1 MINGVINIDKPR
13 GLTSMDVVRK
23 VKRAANLRKAG
34 HGGTLD
40 PAATGVI
47 PVALGL
53 GTRLLEYILMGD
65 KSYRAVIELGICT
78 DTYDTEGV
86 TTSVQDYSHVGITE
100 VVFAL
105 QNLKDNILQSVPKY
119 SALKLNGMRMYDMA
133 RKGVPI
139 QQKKR
144 PAILHD
150 ITLVSFESPYITTI
164 ITCGKG
170 FYVRS
175 LAHDLGEML
184 GCGAHLSELRRT
196 KAGPFILKDA
206 VPLEYAL
213 QCLSI
218 GDPQKVVLD
227 ADLCIPEFPKMQLD
241 SYQIDLIRHGRK
253 IINDKITG
261 EMNKDSLVRAYQ
273 NDGKFVA
280 ILKQTCNTNEWQPKK
295 VFCS

>member
-1 MINGVINIDKPR
+1 MYKNQEKKPDIGVILLNPR
-13 GLTSMDVVRK
+13 ALALSASQGGIGLTINDDLTST
-23 VKRAANLRKAG
+23 AGIAN
-34 HGGTLD
+34 
-40 PAATGVI
+40 
-47 PVALGL
+47 
-53 GTRLLEYILMGD
+53 
-65 KSYRAVIELGICT
+65 
-78 DTYDTEGV
+78 
-86 TTSVQDYSHVGITE
+86 
-100 VVFAL
+100 
-105 QNLKDNILQSVPKY
+105 N
-119 SALKLNGMRMYDMA
+119 SALFKSIQLAKNFSLNS
-133 RKGVPI
+133 
-139 QQKKR
+139 KKVYLKS
-144 PAILHD
+144 IFHLNSNNKTSNFS
-150 ITLVSFESPYITTI
+150 IE
-164 ITCGKG
+164 CGKG

>member
-119 SALKLNGMRMYDMA
+119 SALKLNGRRMYDMA

-139 QQKKR
+139 QQKTR
-144 PAILHD
+144 P
-150 ITLVSFESPYITTI
+150 
-164 ITCGKG
+164 G
-170 FYVRS
+170 
-175 LAHDLGEML
+175 
-184 GCGAHLSELRRT
+184 
-196 KAGPFILKDA
+196 
-206 VPLEYAL
+206 
-213 QCLSI
+213 
-218 GDPQKVVLD
+218 
-227 ADLCIPEFPKMQLD
+227 
-241 SYQIDLIRHGRK
+241 
-253 IINDKITG
+253 
-261 EMNKDSLVRAYQ
+261 
-273 NDGKFVA
+273 
-280 ILKQTCNTNEWQPKK
+280 
-295 VFCS
+295 

>member
-1 MINGVINIDKPR
+1 MINGVMNIDKPH

-23 VKRAANLRKAG
+23 VKRAANLRKVG

-40 PAATGVI
+40 PTATGVI

-86 TTSVQDYSHVGITE
+86 TTSVQDHSYVGITE
-100 VVFAL
+100 LTSAL
-105 QNLKDNILQSVPKY
+105 QNLKGNMLQSVPKY
-119 SALKLNGMRMYDMA
+119 SALKLNGKRMYDMA
-133 RKGVPI
+133 RKGIPI
-139 QQKKR
+139 QQSTR

-150 ITLVSFESPYITTI
+150 ITLVSFESPYVTAI

-175 LAHDLGEML
+175 LAHDLGEFL

-213 QCLSI
+213 QCLTI
-218 GDPQKVVLD
+218 GEPQKVVLD
-227 ADLCIPEFPKMQLD
+227 ADLCIPEFPKMKLD
-241 SYQIDLIRHGRK
+241 TYQIDLVRHGQK
-253 IINDKITG
+253 IINDKIIG

-273 NDGKFVA
+273 NNGKFVA
-280 ILKQTCNTNEWQPKK
+280 ILKQTCNTNEWHPKK
-295 VFCS
+295 VFYS

>member
-1 MINGVINIDKPR
+1 MINGVMNIDKPH

-23 VKRAANLRKAG
+23 VKRAANLRKVG

-40 PAATGVI
+40 PTATGVI

-86 TTSVQDYSHVGITE
+86 TTSVQDHSYVGITE
-100 VVFAL
+100 LTSAL
-105 QNLKDNILQSVPKY
+105 QNLKGNMLQSVPKY
-119 SALKLNGMRMYDMA
+119 SALKLNGKRMYDMA
-133 RKGVPI
+133 RKGIPI
-139 QQKKR
+139 QQSTR

-150 ITLVSFESPYITTI
+150 ITLVSFESPYVTAI

-175 LAHDLGEML
+175 LAHDLGEFL

-213 QCLSI
+213 QCLTI
-218 GDPQKVVLD
+218 GEPQKVVLD
-227 ADLCIPEFPKMQLD
+227 ADLCIPEFPKMKLD
-241 SYQIDLIRHGRK
+241 TYQIDLVRHGRK
-253 IINDKITG
+253 IINDKIIG

-273 NDGKFVA
+273 NNGKFVA
-280 ILKQTCNTNEWQPKK
+280 ILKQTCNTNEWHPKK
-295 VFCS
+295 VFYS